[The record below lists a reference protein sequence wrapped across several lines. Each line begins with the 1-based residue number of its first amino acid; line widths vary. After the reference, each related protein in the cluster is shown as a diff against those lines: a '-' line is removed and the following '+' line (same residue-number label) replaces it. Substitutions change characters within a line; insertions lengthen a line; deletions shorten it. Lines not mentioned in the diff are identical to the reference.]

1 MSSPLTS
8 GCLIQEYLGRGPM
21 RELQV
26 TGHKRSGGMGSKTC
40 MAEDQC
46 INKYCGKG
54 YDHTAN
60 KFPYYVNYTKWEWPG
75 EDVFDFRVR

>member
-1 MSSPLTS
+1 
-8 GCLIQEYLGRGPM
+8 
-21 RELQV
+21 
-26 TGHKRSGGMGSKTC
+26 MGSKTC

-54 YDHTAN
+54 YDHTAT

-75 EDVFDFRVR
+75 EDVFDFRVRGVAHPPARAVHTCGRVPVQRVACGV